1 MQLLED
7 VSDSAVVAAFL
18 CAELDSPRYGGTVR
32 ALLDQAGASARL
44 IESPDLSDAA
54 ENDLRARI
62 LGAYR
67 GWPDRYLLHRFPR
80 TVRWRRATLTT
91 ADLGSLLY
99 INDDPRLPGRERWD
113 KVSWFDLAGG
123 TRLVADGAQT
133 VGRGRPEPGY
143 EHVFASIVATATR
156 MRAGAEYPELVLARE
171 SASSPL
177 LIVEGHTRAT
187 AYVLAARDRAPAFVG
202 EAPGLERWHLS

>member
-1 MQLLED
+1 MELLED
-7 VSDSAVVAAFL
+7 AADSAIVAAFL
-18 CAELDSPRYGGTVR
+18 RAELDSPRYGGRVR
-32 ALLDQAGASARL
+32 ALLDQAGASVRL
-44 IESPDLSDAA
+44 IESPDLASAA
-54 ENDLRARI
+54 ENNVRAQI

-67 GWPDRYLLHRFPR
+67 GWPDRYLFHRFPR

-99 INDDPRLPGRERWD
+99 INDDPRLPRHEGWD

-123 TRLVADGAQT
+123 TRLVTDGAQT

-143 EHVFASIVATATR
+143 EHVFASILATAAR

-171 SASSPL
+171 STTSPL

-187 AYVLAARDRAPAFVG
+187 AYVLAARERVPAFVG
-202 EAPGLERWHLS
+202 EAPGLGRWHLR